1 MDDRKA
7 FEAQFDTKEKEVI
20 VIMQNARGACWLGNG
35 NWAAATF
42 AMAYID
48 LDTNELVEKKQRLTW
63 FMTDEECRSVEAVFS
78 LKNEHVYRMKIRAS
92 LPHPNRF
99 DKEIMVPYGDEF
111 LVVEVLERDCEDE
124 RIQAFYEEHK
134 RPVILMTQQVGEM
147 VLDKEYN
154 SYEGDGVWNGEEC
167 GVSLETDEEGSV
179 KAEGALATLKVLIE
193 DAKKWDEAARRY
205 AANELTE
212 LANEW
217 YEPDEEDYDEDEDE
231 DADMEPA
238 ITEEAF
244 VKRIYI
250 NEIVISSD
258 GSFTLYYGA
267 DGMFTDHGIT
277 VRGDLAE
284 GIYDATIE

>member
-1 MDDRKA
+1 MNREA
-7 FEAQFDTKEKEVI
+7 FEAGFDSECKEII
-20 VIMQNARGACWLGNG
+20 VLMEDARGARSIGDN

-48 LDTNELVEKKQRLTW
+48 VDTNKLIEGRQRLTW
-63 FMTDEECRSVEAVFS
+63 FMTNEECRSKEAVFS
-78 LKNEHVYRMKIRAS
+78 LKDEHVYRMKVRAS
-92 LPHPNRF
+92 LPHPNSF
-99 DKEIMVPYGDEF
+99 DKKIMMPYGDEL

-124 RIQAFYEEHK
+124 RIQAFYEEYK
-134 RPVILMTQQVGEM
+134 RPVILMTEQVGEM
-147 VLDKEYN
+147 LLDKRYD
-154 SYEGDGVWNGEEC
+154 SYEGAGVWNGEEC

-179 KAEGALATLKVLIE
+179 KAEGALATLKFLFE
-193 DAKKWDEAARRY
+193 ESKKWDEAARRY
-205 AANELTE
+205 AAKELTE

-231 DADMEPA
+231 DADVEPA

-244 VKRIYI
+244 ARRIYI

-258 GSFTLYYGA
+258 GSFALYYGA

-284 GIYDATIE
+284 GIYDATVE